1 MSDVDDELLALAGG
15 DSDDEAS
22 GNESRGGSPSPPP
35 AKRSGSKKGA
45 GKKSRR
51 GNDDSE
57 EEGEASAPGT
67 PNSLESAPM
76 DESDSDDEP
85 SRGRAAAAE
94 DDDEAYPID
103 GRYKS
108 QKEKAEI
115 MALPE
120 LEREQLIAERM
131 TDIERQRQNRLLRQ
145 MVSNMENE
153 ERKQVKKKRSAGT
166 AELED
171 GDRIRKA
178 SRPRTESK
186 RETAMDSLRQAKAE
200 KARRREDLERRKD
213 NYSPRRRNS
222 GAKDSDDDY
231 NRGRSPTPDADENR
245 DQPPAELRD
254 YERVRLG
261 RNEFAQV
268 CFTPGFEQAI
278 TGCYIRIALGPHPES
293 GIEQYRMAAIKGF
306 TTSRPYALQGPNGAF
321 VTDQYVKAAHGKA
334 IKEFPFIAASS
345 GKFTENELNRYKV
358 TCHNEGVTLPSKAYL
373 MDKIDEINGLINH
386 SWTTEEIKARLARM
400 KELKRRF
407 DPAERERIAHL
418 LEEARQHGEHDK
430 AEELQEELDNLG
442 SQRLAFRTSLGSS
455 KHNEVPKAQT
465 EQDRLA
471 ERNRENRRLNAE
483 AVRKAQLKEKA
494 KSKEIEA
501 ALKRGETYQGDMSRR
516 LRTKAK
522 FVYDATEKVEQ
533 KSAANGS
540 GTNTPGTSTPKAA
553 VKSQLLPH
561 LARLQE
567 EKHKEKGIPTIHK
580 PLMDD
585 DVIGSLDLD
594 IDVEI

>member
-15 DSDDEAS
+15 DSDDEGS
-22 GNESRGGSPSPPP
+22 GNESRGASASPHS
-35 AKRSGSKKGA
+35 AKRTGSKKGA
-45 GKKSRR
+45 GNKSRR
-51 GNDDSE
+51 DGGDDSE
-57 EEGEASAPGT
+57 EEGEASSAPGT

-76 DESDSDDEP
+76 DESDSDAEP
-85 SRGRAAAAE
+85 SRGRAAAA
-94 DDDEAYPID
+94 DDHDENYPVD

-108 QKEKAEI
+108 QKEKAQI

-120 LEREQLIAERM
+120 LEREQIIADRM
-131 TDIERQRQNRLLRQ
+131 TEIERQRQNRLLRQ
-145 MVSNMENE
+145 MVSQMEGD

-171 GDRIRKA
+171 GDRKA
-178 SRPRTESK
+178 SRPRTENK

-213 NYSPRRRNS
+213 NYSPRGGDS
-222 GAKDSDDDY
+222 GADDSDDDY
-231 NRGRSPTPDADENR
+231 NRGRSQTPEDDEIR

-254 YERVRLG
+254 YDRVRLG

-278 TGCYIRIALGPHPES
+278 TGCYIRIALGPHPET
-293 GIEQYRMAAIKGF
+293 GIEQYRMAVIRGF
-306 TTSRPYALQGPNGAF
+306 ATSRPYALQGPNGSF

-345 GKFTENELNRYKV
+345 GKFTDSELNRYKV
-358 TCHNEGVTLPSKAYL
+358 TCHNEGVALPTKAFL
-373 MDKIDEINGLINH
+373 MDKVDEINKLINH
-386 SWTTEEIKARLARM
+386 SWTTEDIKARLTRI

-407 DPAERERIAHL
+407 DPAERERIAQL
-418 LEEARQHGEHDK
+418 LEEARQRGDHDK

-442 SQRLAFRTSLGSS
+442 SQRLAFRTSLGLS
-455 KHNEVPKAQT
+455 KHSEAPKGQT

-483 AVRKAQLKEKA
+483 AVRKAQLKERA
-494 KSKEIEA
+494 KSKDIEA

-522 FVYDATEKVEQ
+522 FVHDGNDKADQ
-533 KSAANGS
+533 KSGGNDS
-540 GTNTPGTSTPKAA
+540 GTSTPGTGTLKPSA
-553 VKSQLLPH
+553 KSQLVSH
-561 LARLQE
+561 LAKLQE
-567 EKHKEKGIPTIHK
+567 EKHNEKGIPTIHK

>member
-1 MSDVDDELLALAGG
+1 MSDVEDDLLDLAGRS
-15 DSDDEAS
+15 SDDEGS
-22 GNESRGGSPSPPP
+22 DNGSRRGSASPPP
-35 AKRSGSKKGA
+35 AKRSGSKRETGSKA
-45 GKKSRR
+45 RR
-51 GNDDSE
+51 GGGDDSE
-57 EEGEASAPGT
+57 EEGEASSAPGT

-76 DESDSDDEP
+76 DESDSDAEP
-85 SRGRAAAAE
+85 SRGRAVAAD
-94 DDDEAYPID
+94 DDDENYPVD
-103 GRYKS
+103 GRYRS

-120 LEREQLIAERM
+120 LEREQIIADRM
-131 TDIERQRQNRLLRQ
+131 TEIERQRQNRLLRQ

-171 GDRIRKA
+171 GDRKA

-186 RETAMDSLRQAKAE
+186 RGTAMDSLRQAKAE
-200 KARRREDLERRKD
+200 KARRREDLEKRKD
-213 NYSPRRRNS
+213 NYSPRRGDS
-222 GAKDSDDDY
+222 GAEDSDDDY
-231 NRGRSPTPDADENR
+231 NRGRSPTPDVDDVR

-254 YERVRLG
+254 YDRVRLG

-268 CFTPGFEQAI
+268 CFHPGFEQGI
-278 TGCYIRIALGPHPES
+278 VGCYIRIALGPHPES
-293 GIEQYRMAAIKGF
+293 GIEQYRMAVIKGF
-306 TTSRPYALQGPNGAF
+306 STGRPYAIQGPQGVL

-345 GKFTENELNRYKV
+345 GKFTDGELNRYKV
-358 TCHNEGVTLPSKAYL
+358 TCHNEGVTLPTKSFL
-373 MDKIDEINGLINH
+373 TDKVDDINRLINH
-386 SWTTEEIKARLARM
+386 SWTTEEIKARLARIN
-400 KELKRRF
+400 ELKRRF
-407 DPAERERIAHL
+407 DPAERERIARL
-418 LEEARQHGEHDK
+418 LDEARQRGDDDK

-442 SQRLAFRTSLGSS
+442 SQRLAFRTSLGPS
-455 KHNEVPKAQT
+455 KHSEAPKAQT

-522 FVYDATEKVEQ
+522 FVHDDNDKVEQ
-533 KSAANGS
+533 KPATNGS
-540 GTNTPGTSTPKAA
+540 GTGTPGNGTPKQAA
-553 VKSQLLPH
+553 KSQLLPH
-561 LARLQE
+561 LVKLQE
-567 EKHKEKGIPTIHK
+567 EKQKEKGIPTIHK

>member
-1 MSDVDDELLALAGG
+1 MSDVEDDLLDLAGRS
-15 DSDDEAS
+15 SDDEGS
-22 GNESRGGSPSPPP
+22 DNGSRRGSVSPPP
-35 AKRSGSKKGA
+35 AKRSGSKRETGNKA
-45 GKKSRR
+45 RR
-51 GNDDSE
+51 GGGDDSE
-57 EEGEASAPGT
+57 EEGEASSAPGT

-76 DESDSDDEP
+76 DESDSDAEP
-85 SRGRAAAAE
+85 SRGRAAD
-94 DDDEAYPID
+94 DDDENYPVD

-120 LEREQLIAERM
+120 LEREQIIADRM
-131 TDIERQRQNRLLRQ
+131 TEIERQRQNRLLRQ

-171 GDRIRKA
+171 GDRKA

-200 KARRREDLERRKD
+200 KARRREDLEKRKD
-213 NYSPRRRNS
+213 NYSPRRGDS
-222 GAKDSDDDY
+222 GAEDSDDDY
-231 NRGRSPTPDADENR
+231 NRGRSPSPDVDEVR

-254 YERVRLG
+254 YDRVRLG

-268 CFTPGFEQAI
+268 CFHPGFEQAI
-278 TGCYIRIALGPHPES
+278 TGCYIRIALGPHPET
-293 GIEQYRMAAIKGF
+293 GIEQYRMAVIKGF
-306 TTSRPYALQGPNGAF
+306 STSRPYAIQGPQGVL

-345 GKFTENELNRYKV
+345 GKFTDGELNRYKV
-358 TCHNEGVTLPSKAYL
+358 TCHNEGVTLPTKAYL
-373 MDKIDEINGLINH
+373 TDKVDDINRLINH
-386 SWTTEEIKARLARM
+386 SWTAEEIKARLARIND
-400 KELKRRF
+400 LKRRF
-407 DPAERERIAHL
+407 DPAERERIARL
-418 LEEARQHGEHDK
+418 LDEARQRGDDDK

-455 KHNEVPKAQT
+455 KHSEAPKVQT

-494 KSKEIEA
+494 KTKEIEA

-522 FVYDATEKVEQ
+522 FVHDANDKVEQ
-533 KSAANGS
+533 KSPANGN
-540 GTNTPGTSTPKAA
+540 GTGTPGNSTPKPA

-561 LARLQE
+561 LAKLQE

>member
-171 GDRIRKA
+171 GDRKA

-200 KARRREDLERRKD
+200 KAHATLGQRTVTMTIIADA
-213 NYSPRRRNS
+213 P
-222 GAKDSDDDY
+222 
-231 NRGRSPTPDADENR
+231 PTPDADENR

-386 SWTTEEIKARLARM
+386 SWTTEEIK
-400 KELKRRF
+400 
-407 DPAERERIAHL
+407 RERIAHL
-418 LEEARQHGEHDK
+418 LEEARQRGEHDK

-522 FVYDATEKVEQ
+522 FVYDANEKVEQ
-533 KSAANGS
+533 KPAANGS

-553 VKSQLLPH
+553 AKSQLLPH
-561 LARLQE
+561 LAKLQE